1 MLFAVIKSAA
11 LIIVAAGKMRRL
23 HKRPRQILVAA
34 FTVVLAL
41 LLVVALAD
49 AFYAAR
55 VTGKVPRIGKTF
67 GVAGLQ
73 GNGQA
78 QNFANP
84 RHFLEALGD
93 LIAANFGGTRGTV
106 TNDPGDGLGYTCA
119 FHVNENVPDDGGIFK
134 AYDTDV
140 TWKHG
145 REK

>member
-1 MLFAVIKSAA
+1 MAKILTDCEMIDIIKKAPQEIDDSN
-11 LIIVAAGKMRRL
+11 
-23 HKRPRQILVAA
+23 Q
-34 FTVVLAL
+34 
-41 LLVVALAD
+41 
-49 AFYAAR
+49 Y
-55 VTGKVPRIGKTF
+55 
-67 GVAGLQ
+67 
-73 GNGQA
+73 
-78 QNFANP
+78 